1 MKYHVDTID
10 ECTSIWRKCVFTKN
24 KTETFQFKSIR
35 RLVAH
40 SFFAR
45 FSSSFSKCVFMCL
58 CVYPALFT
66 HQNPFAM
73 NNFGVFVVAILKCI
87 HNDNLRWC
95 REKRPFSLYPY
106 LFFSLSLT
114 FYLLGWWEQCIRSH
128 PQYVSI
134 CNACISSIMA
144 VNECCICEQTMSTCM
159 HVDIPTPTHDWNIC
173 SAMWSMATVFVFFF
187 FVCNLQSLYFYLC
200 RTFALCSF
208 VRTAYTHVVV
218 LSHSVDWLIYD
229 PCHHR
234 WWCR

>member
-1 MKYHVDTID
+1 MCLPK
-10 ECTSIWRKCVFTKN
+10 TKQ
-24 KTETFQFKSIR
+24 KTLQFKSIR
-35 RLVAH
+35 RLVSH
-40 SFFAR
+40 SFFAI

-58 CVYPALFT
+58 CVHPALFT

-95 REKRPFSLYPY
+95 REKRPFFSLS
-106 LFFSLSLT
+106 LFHSLSLT

-187 FVCNLQSLYFYLC
+187 RLQFAISLFLSLSHFCSLFVC
-200 RTFALCSF
+200 T
-208 VRTAYTHVVV
+208 YTHVVG